1 MGNQFCLLYGILVKN
16 WSNKVYLNKRD
27 EALWLLFIDYCA
39 NSKFFILHDK
49 SPVEARFPGI
59 NNIMIR
65 KKYIKIVEL
74 FVNKGKCHYMFAV
87 GLLVQ

>member
-1 MGNQFCLLYGILVKN
+1 MI
-16 WSNKVYLNKRD
+16 KVPLKQGS
-27 EALWLLFIDYCA
+27 L
-39 NSKFFILHDK
+39 
-49 SPVEARFPGI
+49 GI

-74 FVNKGKCHYMFAV
+74 FVNKEKCHYMFAV